1 MFGYVAKA
9 NTFYLAENSSS
20 ASISDTTE
28 TGNYINGYTAGYYCN
43 STGLG
48 LIQKK
53 LSVGSNTCGEIG
65 SLFDKSNE
73 MYIGLNGSKSA
84 KLKDVGNYTLS
95 YITNNIFEIPLNGHS
110 IVSVI
115 ETTITLNSSYNFLI
129 LSFLIYYYILLLYHN
144 NSYYNSILFF
154 EIKNILKKKD

>member
-28 TGNYINGYTAGYYCN
+28 TGYYINTAGYYCN

-48 LIQKK
+48 LMQKK
-53 LSVGSNTCGEIG
+53 LSVGSNTFGEIG
-65 SLFDKSNE
+65 SLFPKFNE

-95 YITNNIFEIPLNGHS
+95 ISLIIF
-110 IVSVI
+110 
-115 ETTITLNSSYNFLI
+115 
-129 LSFLIYYYILLLYHN
+129 
-144 NSYYNSILFF
+144 
-154 EIKNILKKKD
+154 LKSL